1 MSDGSPPVALTI
13 AGSDSGG
20 AAGIQ
25 ADLRAFAAL
34 GVFGTTAVTAV
45 TAQNTLG
52 VQEVHVVPPPHVD
65 VQITSVVSDL
75 RPSASKTGMLATAAT
90 IGVVAA
96 RARQGDL
103 GKLVVDPVMVAST
116 GRRLLDHEAEQAYV
130 DLLFP
135 HALVIT
141 PNLREASVLVGR
153 ELCTVDDMTSAA
165 RQLAA
170 TGAGLVVVKGGHLPG
185 PSAVDVISDGTD
197 TKILSTPRVETA
209 NVHGT
214 GCTLSAAVT
223 AHLAL
228 GKNPVEAVERA
239 KVFITRALRGSAG
252 WRLGSGQGPV
262 DTLGWGADASDG
274 AAAEGQTA
282 DSPTV
287 GRAGDDTRS
296 PASFDRPG

>member
-1 MSDGSPPVALTI
+1 VSGVTPPVALTV

-25 ADLRAFAAL
+25 ADIRAFAAL

-45 TAQNTLG
+45 TAQNTVG
-52 VQEVHVVPPPHVD
+52 VQEVHVVPPAHVD
-65 VQITSVVSDL
+65 AQITSVVSDL
-75 RPSASKTGMLATAAT
+75 RPSAAKTGMLATAAT
-90 IGVVAA
+90 ISVVAA
-96 RARQGDL
+96 RASRGDL
-103 GKLVVDPVMVAST
+103 AKLVVDPVMVAST
-116 GRRLLDHEAEQAYV
+116 GRRLLDHDAEKAYV
-130 DLLFP
+130 ERLFP

-170 TGAGLVVVKGGHLPG
+170 TGARYVVIKGGHLSG
-185 PSAVDVISDGTD
+185 RSAVDVISDGAD
-197 TKILSTPRVETA
+197 TRILSALRVETA

-214 GCTLSAAVT
+214 GCTLSAAVA

-228 GKNPVEAVERA
+228 GRNPVDAIERA
-239 KVFITRALRGSAG
+239 KVFVTGALRGAAG
-252 WRLGSGQGPV
+252 WRIGSGQGPV
-262 DTLGWGADASDG
+262 DTLCWGADAADG
-274 AAAEGQTA
+274 PAVAGQTV
-282 DSPTV
+282 DSRTV
-287 GRAGDDTRS
+287 DREGDDTRS